1 MLSGIWLQIRRILV
15 GSPLPSWR
23 ALHERL
29 PKILALPIFA
39 SDALSSVAYATE
51 EILLVLV
58 LAGPAVLA
66 SPDALY
72 IALAI
77 VVLLWL
83 VATSYRQ
90 TIYAYPGGGGAY
102 IVAKD
107 NLGDKAGLAAGAALT
122 IDYTLTVA
130 VSIAAGVAA
139 FISAYP
145 QYAEHRVILGLVG
158 IGILTLGN
166 LRGVRESGL
175 LFAAP
180 TYIFILSML
189 ALIAVGFYREMT
201 TGLVAPTASEM
212 PKVPV
217 VHAFG
222 LFLVLRAFSGGC
234 TAMTGT
240 EAISNAV
247 QAFKPPEARNA
258 ARTLLA
264 MAAILAVMFAGV
276 SFLAYHAQ
284 VVPISPYDTSRHYQ
298 TVVSQIA
305 RGTFGTSWVYYLI
318 QWATAMIL
326 ILAANTSYAGFPRL
340 ASIMARD
347 RFMPRQ
353 LYNVGDRLVFS
364 NGILLLSL
372 LAGLLIV
379 LFHGDT
385 HSLMPLYAMGVFLS
399 FTLSQYGMA
408 VRFRKLHQPGW
419 QARAVLSAIGAIAT
433 AVVTIVQAATKFHE
447 GAWIVVVLI
456 PLLAY
461 TYWVIHKHY
470 IAVGNQ
476 LRLKGDDVFVPMK
489 NTVLVLTP
497 SLHRGILPALE
508 YAKSLSGDVRAIHIE
523 TDQVDTELMIDRWD
537 RWGGGIPLV
546 ILESQYR
553 SLLGPLIE
561 YLEEVKVERENYRIT
576 VVIPEFVPAKWWHK
590 LLHNQSGLILR
601 IALLFRR
608 DIITAN
614 VRYYL
619 ER

>member
-1 MLSGIWLQIRRILV
+1 MWAWIRRLLV

-51 EILLVLV
+51 EVLLILV
-58 LAGPAVLA
+58 LAGPVALH
-66 SPDALY
+66 SPTVVF
-72 IALAI
+72 ISMAI

-90 TIYAYPGGGGAY
+90 TIYAYPSGGGAY
-102 IVAKD
+102 VVAKD

-130 VSIAAGVAA
+130 VSIAASVSA
-139 FISAYP
+139 FVSAYP
-145 QYAEHRVILGLVG
+145 QFAEHRVVLALAG
-158 IGILTLGN
+158 IALLTLGN

-180 TYIFILSML
+180 TYAFIASML
-189 ALIAVGFYREMT
+189 VLITVGLYKQLT
-201 TGLVAPTASEM
+201 SGLAAPTASEM
-212 PKVPV
+212 PHLPV
-217 VHAFG
+217 SHA
-222 LFLVLRAFSGGC
+222 LTVFLLLRAFSGGC

-247 QAFKPPEARNA
+247 QAFRPPESRNA
-258 ARTLLA
+258 AVTLTV
-264 MAAILAVMFAGV
+264 MAAILGV
-276 SFLAYHAQ
+276 LFLGISYLAFHSN
-284 VVPISPYDTSRHYQ
+284 VIPIETTEPNYQ

-305 RGTFGTSWVYYLI
+305 RSAFGTGTFYYVI
-318 QWATAMIL
+318 QWATTLIL
-326 ILAANTSYAGFPRL
+326 LLAANTSYAGFPRL

-353 LYNVGDRLVFS
+353 LFNVGDRLVFS

-379 LFHGDT
+379 VFHGDT
-385 HSLMPLYAMGVFLS
+385 HSLMPLYAVGVFLS
-399 FTLSQYGMA
+399 FTLSQYGMT
-408 VRFRKLHQPGW
+408 VRFRRMREPGW
-419 QARAVLSAIGAIAT
+419 HARTLLSMIGAITTAT
-433 AVVTIVQAATKFHE
+433 VTLVLSITKFAD
-447 GAWIVVVLI
+447 GAWIVVILI
-456 PLLAY
+456 PAFMFVF
-461 TYWVIHKHY
+461 WNIHKHY
-470 IAVGNQ
+470 ITVGNQ
-476 LRLKGDDVFVPMK
+476 LRLRPDDTFVPMR

-497 SLHRGILPALE
+497 SLHRGVLPALE
-508 YAKSLSGDVRAIHIE
+508 YARSLSADVRAIHVE
-523 TDQVDTELMIDRWD
+523 TDPVDTDLMIDRWD
-537 RWGGGIPLV
+537 TWGGGIPLV
-546 ILESQYR
+546 VLESPYR
-553 SLLGPLIE
+553 SLIGPLLE
-561 YLEEVKVERENYRIT
+561 YLEEVKIERENYRVT

-601 IALLFRR
+601 VALMLRR
-608 DIITAN
+608 DIVSAN

-619 ER
+619 SQ